1 MRKPVWS
8 WSSLFRRLG
17 FNVSRRSGRKTPGHH
32 KHRPLQFEPLEVR
45 QFLSLNDL
53 SGLSTAIIDDQA
65 TGYSEV
71 GTGWLGCGP
80 ESGAYNSAFRYHAG
94 GDGSSAA
101 VYTFDSLDQGAVY
114 QVFATWHES
123 GNRASNS
130 LFSVYDG
137 NGSTPLGTHR
147 TNQKFAPDDAVLG
160 NQNWESL
167 GAYTIESGSI
177 VVRLSDAGAD
187 GYIIADAVCIAKLP
201 ASTALVTAIDDGDAA
216 YSENGGWLGWSET
229 AAADGDLRYC
239 APGDG
244 SSYACWTFENVD
256 PAKYYQVVSTWS
268 ASGNRSQ
275 ESPFTIL
282 DGDTT
287 LAVRRI
293 NQQFAADD
301 VVSDGRAYESLGV
314 YQATSGTL
322 KIYLSNDV
330 GSGYVVADKIRLEEV
345 QTPEV
350 TPTVIDDGDIGF
362 LEHGDSWRGW
372 SETGALNG
380 DFRYAG
386 GGTGNNYADWQF
398 ADLSAGKYNVYA
410 TWHGASNRATNSLFS
425 VVQGQTG
432 LASTRIDQTAQPSG
446 TTIDGQTW
454 QSIGQVTIED
464 GTLNVR
470 LSDSNANGFVIA
482 DGAKIELVDLAPT
495 IGALQGGPNPN
506 SEDAQVILRASDVT
520 DDDGEITCVKYYR
533 DTNND
538 GILEPDIDQLLA
550 TDNDGSDGW
559 AVNVSTAGFG
569 HSNQT
574 IFAQATDNEDLT
586 GNVAAMPM
594 KFSAPGLLV
603 MDSSMQGYV
612 ETGEGWTAG
621 ASSSDYF
628 DTHREH
634 TPGGNA
640 TATWTFENLA
650 AGYYKV
656 YITYTAAGNLA
667 SNAPFK
673 VYDNDTLVGEVS
685 VDQRA
690 APGDDVDLG
699 ASWKY
704 LGKFHI
710 TQGKIKV
717 ELSTAGADGIV
728 AADAVRIYDPFY
740 VYFDT
745 ASGGSTT
752 VSLHLSGYE
761 YSYPTV
767 DYGIYEMTT
776 GREGCWDYG
785 EVAFNLQTGTAEIE
799 ISLDE
804 DIYDRLSNDVADPD
818 VRFAVFLSNPQG
830 CEFDSE
836 AENYIDDYGYG
847 GAIWASVTLDDDV
860 AGAFVFDQGD
870 GIFTVEANHLYLQDN
885 NGYGEIAYSVDDG
898 SAEYGTD
905 YVLESTDDPET
916 ALNPYGTLGFSPECP
931 LQTFAIVPL
940 TDGIS
945 GGSFTIG
952 FTPSGSG
959 GSLDFVPAPYVTE
972 YDDLI
977 RFVQQTEPYP
987 YALSIGLEDT
997 LACFAAGT
1005 PVLMADGNWKKIEEV
1020 RAGDKVLS
1028 VTEHD
1033 AEGPV
1038 ESKKVIQAYNNEPQK
1053 LLELYVNGE
1062 LIRCTYTHRFYARF
1076 KGWTPANE
1084 LELGDQL
1091 KTPNG
1096 RWLNV
1101 SNKIFTDN
1109 IEPVFNIHVADNH
1122 TYFVSDGKSDQ
1133 FVLVHNA
1140 YAGNQ
1145 NGGIQFEELYVKQT
1159 GCGELAWSFG
1169 TPSTIGNGG
1178 KKVQFQMQFTPNQGS
1193 PQQQVVFMQMI
1204 RWDTINGRP
1213 NIRDD
1218 KIISALLSPERAL
1231 YSQIFP
1237 TDNRIGNGPDPTPR
1251 EDANHSL
1258 YWHVHWDVATNSW
1271 KSDTS
1276 WEYVG
1281 MGGANP
1287 NPAVMW
1293 DAPELIGTTNDL
1305 VFETAAFCPQTGEVL
1320 GVLTWGFK
1328 KNANGTVI
1336 ITQGLP
1342 VDCGLTVSDDFKG
1355 LVARAN
1361 GYQRMTIKVPAQ
1373 TQGNNTFGGT
1383 SALP

>member
-65 TGYSEV
+65 VGYSEV
-71 GTGWLGCGP
+71 GNGWQGFGP

-137 NGSTPLGTHR
+137 NGSTPLGTYR
-147 TNQKFAPDDAVLG
+147 ANQRFAPDDAALG

-187 GYIIADAVCIAKLP
+187 GYVIADAVCVAELP
-201 ASTALVTAIDDGDAA
+201 ASTELVTAIDDGDAA
-216 YSENGGWLGWSET
+216 YSENGNGWLGWSET

-244 SSYACWTFENVD
+244 SSYATWCFSNAD
-256 PAKYYQVVSTWS
+256 PEKYYRVLATWS
-268 ASGNRSQ
+268 PSGNRSQ

-314 YQATSGTL
+314 YQSTRGTL
-322 KIYLSNDV
+322 KVFLSNDV

-345 QTPEV
+345 QPPEV

-386 GGTGNNYADWQF
+386 GGTGGNYADWRF
-398 ADLSAGKYNVYA
+398 ADLSAGKYNVYV
-410 TWHGASNRATNSLFS
+410 TWHGSGNRATNSLFS
-425 VVQGQTG
+425 VMQNENV

-454 QSIGQVTIED
+454 QSIGQVTVED
-464 GTLNVR
+464 GTLDVR
-470 LSDSNANGFVIA
+470 LSDSDANGFIIA
-482 DGAKIELVDLAPT
+482 DGARIELVNLAPK
-495 IGALQGGPNPN
+495 IGKLQGGPVPN
-506 SEDAQVILRASDVT
+506 SEEAQVILRASDVA
-520 DDDGEITCVKYYR
+520 DDDGEVVCVKYYR
-533 DTNND
+533 DTD
-538 GILEPDIDQLLA
+538 GNGVLDPNIDELLA
-550 TDNDGSDGW
+550 TDSDGSDGW

-569 HSNQT
+569 HGNQT
-574 IFAQATDNEDLT
+574 IFAQATDNEGLT

-603 MDSSMQGYV
+603 MDSSMPGYV
-612 ETGEGWTAG
+612 ETGEGWNG
-621 ASSSDYF
+621 GSSPSDYF
-628 DTHREH
+628 NTHREH
-634 TPGGNA
+634 APGGDA
-640 TATWTFENLA
+640 TATWTFDNLA
-650 AGYYKV
+650 SGYYKV
-656 YITYTAAGNLA
+656 YITYTASGNLA

-673 VYDNDTLVGEVS
+673 IYDNDTLVGEVS

-704 LGKFHI
+704 LGKFHV

-717 ELSTAGADGIV
+717 ELSSAGADGIV

-767 DYGIYEMTT
+767 DYDIYNLTT
-776 GREGCWDYG
+776 GSNLTIGSSGGSFWDYG

-799 ISLDE
+799 IPLDQ
-804 DIYDRLSNDVADPD
+804 DIYDRLSNDAADPD
-818 VRFAVFLSNPQG
+818 VRFGIVLYNPQG
-830 CEFDSE
+830 CEFDTE
-836 AENYIDDYGYG
+836 AENYIDDGYG

-860 AGAFVFDQGD
+860 AGAFVYDQGD
-870 GIFTVEANHLYLQDN
+870 GIFTVEANSQYIQDN
-885 NGYGEIAYSVDDG
+885 YGYGEIAYSVDGG

-905 YVLESTDDPET
+905 DVLVSTDDPENV
-916 ALNPYGTLGFSPECP
+916 LNSYGTIVLSSESPFKSC
-931 LQTFAIVPL
+931 AIVPL

-952 FTPSGSG
+952 FSPYG
-959 GSLDFVPAPYVTE
+959 GPQGQNIYFVPNLYATE
-972 YDDLI
+972 NDNI
-977 RFVQQTEPYP
+977 INFVQQNNPYP
-987 YALSIGLEDT
+987 YALSIGLEAA

-1005 PVLMADGNWKKIEEV
+1005 PVLMADGSWKKIEEV

-1028 VTEHD
+1028 VSEHD

-1062 LIRCTYTHRFYARF
+1062 MIRCTYTHRFYARF

-1091 KTPNG
+1091 KTPDG

-1101 SNKIFTDN
+1101 TNKIFTET

-1122 TYFVSDGKSDQ
+1122 TYFVSNGDKDH
-1133 FVLVHNA
+1133 FVLVHNQYEDAQNTTPQTRVKIWVNSEDKPSSFNAAEIQSVLNEILADSNIKVLVSIQYTTEPKGPSLMGWSSDNKSERIWNNYVAFASSMDIHKTKA
-1140 YAGNQ
+1140 YTYPAGATVLHPASDNLQ
-1145 NGGIQFEELYVKQT
+1145 TNVEWANFLIHEVFYLGLYGGIIDNPFEKWFPDYFDPNTIQSCRNSKVDPKHFTVEQADITNLY
-1159 GCGELAWSFG
+1159 FG
-1169 TPSTIGNGG
+1169 IKTPS
-1178 KKVQFQMQFTPNQGS
+1178 P
-1193 PQQQVVFMQMI
+1193 
-1204 RWDTINGRP
+1204 
-1213 NIRDD
+1213 
-1218 KIISALLSPERAL
+1218 
-1231 YSQIFP
+1231 
-1237 TDNRIGNGPDPTPR
+1237 
-1251 EDANHSL
+1251 
-1258 YWHVHWDVATNSW
+1258 
-1271 KSDTS
+1271 
-1276 WEYVG
+1276 
-1281 MGGANP
+1281 
-1287 NPAVMW
+1287 
-1293 DAPELIGTTNDL
+1293 
-1305 VFETAAFCPQTGEVL
+1305 
-1320 GVLTWGFK
+1320 
-1328 KNANGTVI
+1328 
-1336 ITQGLP
+1336 
-1342 VDCGLTVSDDFKG
+1342 
-1355 LVARAN
+1355 
-1361 GYQRMTIKVPAQ
+1361 
-1373 TQGNNTFGGT
+1373 
-1383 SALP
+1383 